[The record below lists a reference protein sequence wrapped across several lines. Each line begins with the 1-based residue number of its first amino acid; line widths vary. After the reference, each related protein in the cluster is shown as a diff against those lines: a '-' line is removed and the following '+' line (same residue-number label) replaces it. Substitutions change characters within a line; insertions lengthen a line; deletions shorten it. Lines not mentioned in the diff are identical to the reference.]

1 MTIQRS
7 ERFDTDV
14 KRQFLW
20 YLLETGLDPV
30 EAMSLATRFGDA
42 VDSAWSF

>member
-14 KRQFLW
+14 ERQFRW
-20 YLLETGLDPV
+20 YVLETDLDPV
-30 EAMSLATRFGDA
+30 DAIALATRFAEA
-42 VDSAWSF
+42 VE